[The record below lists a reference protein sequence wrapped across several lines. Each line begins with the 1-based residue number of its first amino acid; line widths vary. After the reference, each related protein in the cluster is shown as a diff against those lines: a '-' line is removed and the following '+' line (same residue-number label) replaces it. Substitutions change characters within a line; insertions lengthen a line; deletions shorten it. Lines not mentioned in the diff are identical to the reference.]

1 MLKSAIAMEVK
12 VHLWWSS
19 KENTHTSYTH
29 KQNVDDDERNQLQ
42 TMKQKQK
49 QL

>member
-1 MLKSAIAMEVK
+1 MLKSVIAMEVK

-19 KENTHTSYTH
+19 KENTHTSHIH
-29 KQNVDDDERNQLQ
+29 KQNVDDDEQNQQQ